1 MIVDQDHT
9 QRLRRPVPMA
19 WQILILLT
27 SIGVLL
33 VLGLSLF
40 MPLPVEVKR
49 VLDWADVAI
58 CAVFMADFFLLLYLH
73 VDRKRY
79 LLTWGWL
86 DFISSI
92 PLVDPFRW
100 GRIARVVR
108 LLRLFRGLRGS
119 AGLLRRLFANR
130 RETTVIAIVLT
141 LLVVAVFSSVAIL
154 VAEEGSGSNID
165 TAEDAVWWTLSTM
178 TTVGYGDLVPVTTL
192 GRAVAV
198 LTMFSGIGVFGAFTA
213 LIASLLVRPRKDHA
227 ELEKMDARLAEIE
240 RCLHALNGMLS
251 NDGSSD
257 RQGSKDAGP
266 ALKS

>member
-1 MIVDQDHT
+1 M
-9 QRLRRPVPMA
+9 
-19 WQILILLT
+19 
-27 SIGVLL
+27 
-33 VLGLSLF
+33 
-40 MPLPVEVKR
+40 
-49 VLDWADVAI
+49 
-58 CAVFMADFFLLLYLH
+58 
-73 VDRKRY
+73 
-79 LLTWGWL
+79 
-86 DFISSI
+86 
-92 PLVDPFRW
+92 
-100 GRIARVVR
+100 
-108 LLRLFRGLRGS
+108 
-119 AGLLRRLFANR
+119 
-130 RETTVIAIVLT
+130 IAIVLT

-227 ELEKMDARLAEIE
+227 AMETMDARLAEIE
-240 RCLHALNGMLS
+240 RCLHALNGMVS